1 MISGNCRCFGDV
13 PALADGKLVPDHKA
27 ALALAEALGH
37 FLTAENDD
45 LPWNFFGNF
54 RQAGVH
60 NGCTY
65 FHLPNKDNRLF
76 CPKNVDASL
85 AIFAACI
92 AFSNRLIRSLLK
104 YGCRALSRDIWF

>member
-1 MISGNCRCFGDV
+1 MA
-13 PALADGKLVPDHKA
+13 PAHKA

-37 FLTAENDD
+37 FLTAGKDD
-45 LPWNFFGNF
+45 PPWNFFGNF

-65 FHLPNKDNRLF
+65 FHLPNKDSRLF

-85 AIFAACI
+85 AIFAARM
-92 AFSNRLIRSLLK
+92 AFSSFITRL
-104 YGCRALSRDIWF
+104 